1 MQAGGPKDK
10 NRPLLDKDLDRS
22 VLIKKRG
29 ISFLFHLEDTVSS
42 ETTAN
47 VLPKGTKTLKSS

>member
-1 MQAGGPKDK
+1 MQAGGPEDK
-10 NRPLLDKDLDRS
+10 KCPLLDKDLDRS

-29 ISFLFHLEDTVSS
+29 TSFYFILEDTVSS
-42 ETTAN
+42 RTTAN